1 MIMYTYII
9 SLGIVSNAIPLL
21 EMDKDELLPLVHQS
35 WQPLKLLFQSENIF
49 IVAKAFQM
57 LHVFAKYAKE
67 FIHRRTL
74 TDVLPPILNYLK
86 KLDLMVKDR
95 EMHQTLIARQSRL
108 LQKEM
113 IEGLWEFMALL
124 ELNEL
129 DVDPIISQM
138 IDFVDSLN
146 EKSIKYENVVFQE
159 PTKVNS
165 NESNNIQYFDP
176 IRPMHSDILWLKLS
190 KKHYT
195 CEKS

>member
-1 MIMYTYII
+1 
-9 SLGIVSNAIPLL
+9 
-21 EMDKDELLPLVHQS
+21 MDKDELLPLVHQS

-57 LHVFAKYAKE
+57 LHVFARYAKE

-108 LQKEM
+108 LQKEI

-138 IDFVDSLN
+138 IDFVNSLN
-146 EKSIKYENVVFQE
+146 EKSITYENLVFQE
-159 PTKVNS
+159 TTKEHS
-165 NESNNIQYFDP
+165 NESTIQYFDP
-176 IRPMHSDILWLKLS
+176 IRPMDSDILWLKLS
-190 KKHYT
+190 KKHYI

>member
-9 SLGIVSNAIPLL
+9 SLGIVSSAIPLL

-57 LHVFAKYAKE
+57 LHVFARYAKE

-138 IDFVDSLN
+138 IDFVNSLN
-146 EKSIKYENVVFQE
+146 EKSIKYENVVLQE
-159 PTKVNS
+159 TTKVNS
-165 NESNNIQYFDP
+165 NESHNIQYFDP
-176 IRPMHSDILWLKLS
+176 IRPMDSDILWLKLS

>member
-1 MIMYTYII
+1 
-9 SLGIVSNAIPLL
+9 
-21 EMDKDELLPLVHQS
+21 MDKDELLPLVHQS

-57 LHVFAKYAKE
+57 LHVFARYAKE

-138 IDFVDSLN
+138 IDFVNSLN

-159 PTKVNS
+159 TTKVNS
-165 NESNNIQYFDP
+165 NESNTIQYFDA
-176 IRPMHSDILWLKLS
+176 IRPMDSDILWLKLS
-190 KKHYT
+190 KKHCTY
-195 CEKS
+195 EKC

>member
-57 LHVFAKYAKE
+57 LHVFARYAKE

-138 IDFVDSLN
+138 IDFVNSLN

-159 PTKVNS
+159 PAKVNS

-176 IRPMHSDILWLKLS
+176 IRPMDSDILWLKLS

>member
-1 MIMYTYII
+1 
-9 SLGIVSNAIPLL
+9 
-21 EMDKDELLPLVHQS
+21 MDKDELLPLVHQS

-57 LHVFAKYAKE
+57 LHVFARYAKE

-138 IDFVDSLN
+138 IDFVNSLN

-159 PTKVNS
+159 TTKVNG
-165 NESNNIQYFDP
+165 NESNTIQYFDP
-176 IRPMHSDILWLKLS
+176 IRPMDSDILWLKLS
-190 KKHYT
+190 KKYYI